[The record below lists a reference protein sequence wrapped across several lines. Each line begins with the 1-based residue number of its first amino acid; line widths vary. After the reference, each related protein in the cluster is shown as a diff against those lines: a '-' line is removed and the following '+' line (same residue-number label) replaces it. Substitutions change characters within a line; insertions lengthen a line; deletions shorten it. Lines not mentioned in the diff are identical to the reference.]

1 MGVIHWCIGKVEP
14 QSPVCATQTKKA
26 SRSETPRV
34 ELIFLSRKLD
44 EVAFGG
50 VSAASLLL
58 PQATEP
64 FPSQRGA
71 CSFVPALRFECE
83 GICKSPRIS
92 SLVGRISTKTL
103 ERDVD
108 PISLIGEPFEASAR
122 GGCSTEALSL
132 IRSSHDDPSSWETGF
147 WSMCSQ
153 SNVQRLSS
161 LYEHG
166 MLQLSFVLP

>member
-1 MGVIHWCIGKVEP
+1 MP
-14 QSPVCATQTKKA
+14 LYQTKKA

-34 ELIFLSRKLD
+34 ELVFLSRKL

-64 FPSQRGA
+64 FPSQRRA

-83 GICKSPRIS
+83 GICKNPRIS
-92 SLVGRISTKTL
+92 LLVGRISTKTL

-122 GGCSTEALSL
+122 GVVVQKVA
-132 IRSSHDDPSSWETGF
+132 IDPFFT
-147 WSMCSQ
+147 
-153 SNVQRLSS
+153 
-161 LYEHG
+161 
-166 MLQLSFVLP
+166 